1 MLLCTYMQQLPGLLP
16 SNHNNTNKAP
26 IPVTFRFPEKVLCA
40 HFGGQRVQK
49 GVSGWI

>member
-1 MLLCTYMQQLPGLLP
+1 MILLCTYMQQLPGLLP

-40 HFGGQRVQK
+40 HFGDNVFRK
-49 GVSGWI
+49 G